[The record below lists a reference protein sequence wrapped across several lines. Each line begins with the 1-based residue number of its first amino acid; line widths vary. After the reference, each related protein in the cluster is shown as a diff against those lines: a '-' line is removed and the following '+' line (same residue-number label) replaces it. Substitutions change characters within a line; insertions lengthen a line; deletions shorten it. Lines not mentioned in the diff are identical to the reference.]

1 MNKPLT
7 SGELFAGYGG
17 LALAVEHAL
26 GATTQWVSEIEDAPT
41 RILNKHFPNTPN
53 YGDVTTIGWETMP
66 PVNIISGGSPCQD
79 VSLAGARKGM
89 TEGTRS
95 NLWVTMRE
103 AITIIQPQLVVWE
116 NVKGAKSARATSNM
130 EPCPGCVG
138 ENGGGEPQLRAL
150 GRVLGD
156 LASLGY
162 DAQWCSLRASDV
174 GAPHRRERIFVLA
187 HRRDAYTYRNRR
199 DEGREKPVQT
209 NQISSTVTGLGE
221 RGCCGCTTH
230 QERNPETLTEPLF
243 PTPVCSDYH
252 TAPSPEAYAQRLQAR
267 GRKTAGK
274 LSEDIP
280 YLMPTPNTMDN
291 LNWREGE
298 ARVRALK
305 RGVDTRKPSKRTGNL
320 REEVHFNF
328 HEYEPAIRRWE
339 NILGRV
345 APSPT
350 QPSKTGRPQLNP
362 EFSEWMMG
370 LPAGW
375 VTDPALGLSRAQQL
389 KAIGNGVVPQ
399 QAAVALAYMMGNL
412 EEI

>member
-1 MNKPLT
+1 
-7 SGELFAGYGG
+7 
-17 LALAVEHAL
+17 
-26 GATTQWVSEIEDAPT
+26 
-41 RILNKHFPNTPN
+41 
-53 YGDVTTIGWETMP
+53 
-66 PVNIISGGSPCQD
+66 
-79 VSLAGARKGM
+79 
-89 TEGTRS
+89 
-95 NLWVTMRE
+95 MRE
-103 AITIIQPQLVVWE
+103 PLATWNPVRDVWE
-116 NVKGAKSARATSNM
+116 KT
-130 EPCPGCVG
+130 
-138 ENGGGEPQLRAL
+138 GGGEPQLRAL

-156 LASLGY
+156 LTSCGY
-162 DAQWCSLRASDV
+162 DTQWVSLRASDI

-199 DEGREKPVQT
+199 DEGREEPLQT
-209 NQISSTVTGLGE
+209 NQLSTTLTRLDQRNRS
-221 RGCCGCTTH
+221 RGATH

-252 TAPSPEAYAQRLQAR
+252 TAPTPEAYTQRLQAR

-298 ARVRALK
+298 ARLKALK

-339 NILGRV
+339 TILGRV

-399 QAAVALAYMMGNL
+399 QAAVALAHMVRNL